1 MSTLKK
7 LVINFLGIRND
18 TQRQQIGNNWT
29 DVINPTTG
37 KRVPNPQRVTVKVA
51 GHVTKK
57 AALVKLASLTT
68 AQLSAINDAV
78 CTQNSLQSRLTLPDW
93 ATDSQSWTA
102 VTNQSGEFVRHFTG
116 DDGTKLT
123 YLTYTTRLP
132 IKAAAVT
139 L

>member
-78 CTQNSLQSRLTLPDW
+78 CTQNSLQSRLCLLYTSPSPR
-93 ATDSQSWTA
+93 DS
-102 VTNQSGEFVRHFTG
+102 
-116 DDGTKLT
+116 
-123 YLTYTTRLP
+123 
-132 IKAAAVT
+132 
-139 L
+139 